1 MKKVFALLMVLV
13 LACALC
19 VPALAAGTTTYN
31 ATQLAAKRGEVPS
44 ELLGAFDAV
53 VGAMGSATITV
64 DTDAVKAIRSDVEA
78 ALNNTASAGTVDQVL
93 TNAVDRLNAAVTGIS
108 VSVSKLSLDP
118 MTGKVTVE
126 GTVTVDG
133 GNSVNVSANATAQKV
148 KDTSGSSGFS
158 STTSNTAAA
167 ASSVIKATGFDTTA
181 VVMVI
186 LAIAGVLGVAT
197 VKARKLD

>member
-19 VPALAAGTTTYN
+19 VPALAAGTTYN
-31 ATQLAAKRGEVPS
+31 KKQIEAKRGEVPAAV
-44 ELLGAFDAV
+44 LGAFDAV
-53 VGAMGSATITV
+53 VAKIPDAGVTV
-64 DTDAVKAIRSDVEA
+64 DVAAVKAIKADVEN
-78 ALNNTASAGTVDQVL
+78 ALNNTAAAGTVDQVL
-93 TNAVDRLNAAVTGIS
+93 ADAVTRLDAAVDGIS
-108 VSVSKLSLDP
+108 VSGVSVSVDP
-118 MTGKVTVE
+118 FTGKV
-126 GTVTVDG
+126 
-133 GNSVNVSANATAQKV
+133 SVSATVAVNDQTVGVSAAATAQKV
-148 KDTSGSSGFS
+148 KDTSGTGSSS